1 MKEILRIR
9 DQERFYSVSILS
21 KHFVLSNWDDDEIDE
36 VDLFNILEDHSHFT
50 SHLINHI
57 FFYYHLIN
65 HVIYTSSHQSRHLQ
79 THLISYVIYI
89 SSHQLHLLLLSS
101 HQSRHL
107 HIISSI
113 TSSSNSSHQLRL
125 QTHLINHLIYNS
137 LHQFSHTMKID
148 KMKKSNV
155 LKKWELENEEDDS
168 DHSKTWKLFDI
179 FSTSLM
185 FFICDASSLE
195 FINKTYSS
203 RYVYLSNY
211 WLERIVKFDLVASF
225 RSNRWLEDFKHKEHI
240 QSTRQ
245 SKESTY
251 YIKNAHDRLCYAVVD
266 ECYQLHEFEDAIQ
279 ELAMIKWEIELS
291 NANKKVKEEN
301 LVMHSRVK
309 PTSVSM
315 SISSSDSM
323 SISSSDSTSIF
334 KSVSKSISTSI
345 SAQIFTFTTISA
357 HMSAQT
363 LSQTYSTSSTQ
374 LFVFVINKNSNLKRR
389 IIDENLNSRISV
401 KRTRI
406 EDKKRNDID
415 VILMLISEDENKKSE
430 SAQELEDTRL
440 MCEFLYEIARN
451 QKKILIDLDQQ
462 YKEIIEVKKYI
473 ILKKKC
479 RKIFE
484 SISFMIRTFLESY
497 SNERKM
503 FKAFKDS

>member
-1 MKEILRIR
+1 MRRRRDWRSRFIR
-9 DQERFYSVSILS
+9 HTRRS
-21 KHFVLSNWDDDEIDE
+21 
-36 VDLFNILEDHSHFT
+36 FT
-50 SHLINHI
+50 
-57 FFYYHLIN
+57 F
-65 HVIYTSSHQSRHLQ
+65 
-79 THLISYVIYI
+79 YI
-89 SSHQLHLLLLSS
+89 SSHQSHLLLLSS

-107 HIISSI
+107 HLTSSITSSSTIISSI

-155 LKKWELENEEDDS
+155 FKKWELENEEDDS
-168 DHSKTWKLFDI
+168 DHSKTWKLFDT
-179 FSTSLM
+179 FSTSLTS
-185 FFICDASSLE
+185 FICDASSLE

-211 WLERIVKFDLVASF
+211 WLERIVRFDLVASF
-225 RSNRWLEDFKHKEHI
+225 RSNQWLEDFKHKEHI

-279 ELAMIKWEIELS
+279 KLAMIKREIKLS
-291 NANKKVKEEN
+291 NTSKKVKEEN
-301 LVMHSRVK
+301 LVMHSKVK
-309 PTSVSM
+309 STSVSM
-315 SISSSDSM
+315 SISSSDST
-323 SISSSDSTSIF
+323 SIS

-345 SAQIFTFTTISA
+345 SAQISTFTTISA
-357 HMSAQT
+357 HMPAQT
-363 LSQTYSTSSTQ
+363 FSQTYSTSSIQ
-374 LFVFVINKNSNLKRR
+374 LFVSAINKNSNLKRR
-389 IIDENLNSRISV
+389 IVDENLNSRISV

-415 VILMLISEDENKKSE
+415 VILMLISEDENKKSK

-451 QKKILIDLDQQ
+451 QRKILVDLDQQ
-462 YKEIIEVKKYI
+462 YKKVIEVKKYI

-479 RKIFE
+479 REIFE

-497 SNERKM
+497 SNGRKM
-503 FKAFKDS
+503 FKAFKGS